1 MTDTLLPASRVAER
15 EFRIGDAMNKSITML
30 SRNLLPF
37 SIVTGVAALPHVLL
51 FDRHSSGTTQ
61 TPWDVALIAS
71 GVVLA
76 MVLSA
81 LSQATVLYG
90 AFEGLRGG
98 QVDVMTSFK
107 YASRRFVPVIGV
119 AILSAL
125 LAGLACIALIFP
137 GLMLMTMW
145 YVATPACVV
154 ERLGPWNSMMRSAA
168 LTKGHRWKVFGLVIV
183 LSIIGLIGSGMVEAM
198 AVGVGTTIGMVLKL
212 IWSAFYGAYSAIVVV
227 VIYHD
232 LRVAREGVDT
242 DQIAAVF
249 E

>member
-1 MTDTLLPASRVAER
+1 MTDALLPATSAAER
-15 EFRIGDAMNKSITML
+15 DFRIGDAMNKSITML
-30 SRNLLPF
+30 SRNQLPF
-37 SIVTGVAALPHVLL
+37 SIVTGVAALPSVLV
-51 FDRHSSGTTQ
+51 FARQSAANP
-61 TPWDVALIAS
+61 TPWDAALIVI
-71 GVVLA
+71 GVLVA

-98 QVDVMTSFK
+98 RVDVMASFK
-107 YASRRFVPVIGV
+107 YASRRFLPVIGV
-119 AILSAL
+119 AILSAFL
-125 LAGLACIALIFP
+125 VGLACIALIFP
-137 GLMLMTMW
+137 GLMLFTMW

-154 ERLGPWNSMMRSAA
+154 ERLGPWSSMMRSAA

-183 LSIIGLIGSGMVEAM
+183 LSIIGAIGSGMVEAVG
-198 AVGVGTTIGMVLKL
+198 AGVGTTIGLVLKL

-232 LRVAREGVDT
+232 LRVAKEGVDT

>member
-1 MTDTLLPASRVAER
+1 VTDTLLPAATVAER
-15 EFRIGDAMNKSITML
+15 EFRVGDTMNKSITML

-37 SIVTGVAALPHVLL
+37 SIVTGVAALPQVLL
-51 FDRHSSGTTQ
+51 FDRHSGAAQ
-61 TPWDVALIAS
+61 TGWDVAWLFTGI
-71 GVVLA
+71 VLA
-76 MVLSA
+76 IVLSA

-90 AFEGLRGG
+90 AFEGIRGG
-98 QVDVMTSFK
+98 QVDILASFQ
-107 YASRRFVPVIGV
+107 YAWRRFFPVIGV

-125 LAGLACIALIFP
+125 LVGLASFALLFP

-154 ERLGPWNSMMRSAA
+154 ERIGPWSAMMRSQF

-183 LSIIGLIGSGMVEAM
+183 ISIIAVVGSGMVEVVAL
-198 AVGVGTTIGMVLKL
+198 GVGTTVGMVFKL
-212 IWSAFYGAYSAIVVV
+212 IWSAFYGAFAAIVVV
-227 VIYHD
+227 VMYHD
-232 LRVAREGVDT
+232 LRVAKEGVDT

>member
-1 MTDTLLPASRVAER
+1 MTDTLLPAASVAER
-15 EFRIGDAMNKSITML
+15 DFRVGDTMNKAITML

-37 SIVTGVAALPHVLL
+37 SIVTGIAALPHLLL
-51 FDRHSSGTTQ
+51 FERHNGVTQ
-61 TPWDVALIAS
+61 TVWDVAW
-71 GVVLA
+71 VVVGL
-76 MVLSA
+76 VLTIVFSA

-98 QVDVMTSFK
+98 QVDMLASFQ
-107 YASRRFVPVIGV
+107 YAWRRFLPVIGV
-119 AILSAL
+119 AILAAL
-125 LAGLACIALIFP
+125 LAGLASIALIFP

-154 ERLGPWNSMMRSAA
+154 ERLGPWKSMMRSAA

-183 LSIIGLIGSGMVEAM
+183 LSLLGLIGSGMVEAVV
-198 AVGVGTTIGMVLKL
+198 VGAGTTIGLAVKL
-212 IWSAFYGAYSAIVVV
+212 IWSALYGAYAAIVVV

-232 LRVAREGVDT
+232 LRVAKEGVDT